1 MASHCIGA
9 VRTLL
14 VVGAMIVCMAPAY
27 GENDGAAPLTSEQY
41 VWQSVKIVDGGV
53 MPGIYIHPAVPGL
66 MYIRANVGG
75 AYRWDSTKAI
85 WVPLLDWLGGARSD
99 WNLTGVE
106 SIALDPTD
114 PGRVYIAAGTYTEPW
129 AENGAIL
136 ISADKGT
143 TFKRVDLPFKLG
155 ANDMFG
161 QQGGERLA
169 VNPFQPNELYLCT
182 HENGLWRSKDYGKT
196 WSQMAG
202 FPISHSSDTMGLD
215 FVRFD
220 PQHKG
225 TVYVAAYTGG
235 IYRSTDHGQSWQA
248 IPGQPTALGDG
259 ERPRPMR
266 SALGPDGALYI
277 TYCNAATLSGIGNG
291 AVYKLDTNDGTWT
304 DITPPEPKG
313 KLWYG
318 YVAVGADAR
327 RNGTVMVGT
336 WNRWAPGDDI
346 FRSTDGGKT
355 WTSLR
360 EYSVFDTSLSPFLN
374 HQSVFGVWNSSL
386 EIDPFDSGHILY
398 QGGNTVW
405 TSDDATNVDS
415 HRMVHWTVGANGIEE
430 TVIDAVVSP
439 PAGAH
444 LLSAM
449 GDEGGFRHDDLQVSP
464 ETFTNPV
471 MSNVAGLDYAESNP
485 AIVARVGVLD
495 YRGTVAGAYS
505 LDGGSTWKPFVS
517 NPAGA
522 GPGPTSNGYVST
534 VSVAA
539 DGSTIIWAPGAAV
552 PSYTSDFGRT
562 WTACSGAPKGLR
574 VVSDRVNP
582 KKFYGYDA
590 GSGIFKIAICVGAA
604 LAFAAALFTLILPW
618 IRHRKR
624 DGRPLRIAISCVVVV
639 LASLLFAD
647 QGFKLIS
654 ATGTVYASSD
664 GGATF
669 VERAARLPKDN
680 GNPGWTAE
688 AKPKAVPGH
697 EGDLWLPLESGLYR
711 STDFGA
717 SFTRL
722 ASIDSAPLVGF
733 GMAAQ
738 GSSYPTMYAAG
749 TVKGVYG
756 IFRSKDAGSSW
767 ARINDVAHQFGAL
780 GDLTGDPRIYGRV
793 YVGTEG
799 RGIIYGDVS
808 PPSRA
813 SGK

>member
-1 MASHCIGA
+1 MQGVLVALVVIGCPLHWIMTIVPLLA
-9 VRTLL
+9 CRWLGPVRTLL
-14 VVGAMIVCMAPAY
+14 AVGAMIGCMTPAY
-27 GENDGAAPLTSEQY
+27 GENHGAPPFTSAKY
-41 VWQSVKIVDGGV
+41 VWQSVKIVDGGI
-53 MPGIYIHPAVPGL
+53 MPGIYIHPVVPGL

-75 AYRWDSTKAI
+75 AYRWDSTKPI
-85 WVPLLDWLGGARSD
+85 WVPILDWLGGTKSD

-106 SIALDPTD
+106 SIALDSTD
-114 PGRVYIAAGTYTEPW
+114 PGRVYIAAGTYTASW

-136 ISADKGT
+136 ISADRGT

-182 HENGLWRSKDYGKT
+182 HENGLWRSKDYAKT
-196 WSQMAG
+196 WSQMTG
-202 FPISHSSDTMGLD
+202 FPISRSSDTMGLD

-220 PQHKG
+220 LRHKG

-235 IYRSTDHGQSWQA
+235 IYRSTDDGQSWQA

-259 ERPRPMR
+259 QWPRPMR

-277 TYCNAATLSGIGNG
+277 TYCNAATLSGISNG
-291 AVYKLDTNDGTWT
+291 AVYKLDTNDGKWT
-304 DITPPEPKG
+304 NITPPEPKG
-313 KLWYG
+313 NLWYG

-336 WNRWAPGDDI
+336 WNRWVPGDDI

-360 EYSVFDTSLSPFLN
+360 KYSVFDASLSPFLH

-386 EIDPFDSGHILY
+386 DIDPFDSGHILY

-405 TSDDATNVDS
+405 ASDDATNVDS

-430 TVIDAVVSP
+430 TVVHAVVSP

-444 LLSAM
+444 LFSAM
-449 GDEGGFRHDDLQVSP
+449 GDEGGFRHDDLQLSP
-464 ETFTNPV
+464 EMFTNPV
-471 MSNVAGLDYAESNP
+471 MIEVAGLDYAESNP
-485 AIVARVGVLD
+485 AIVARVGRLE
-495 YRGTVAGAYS
+495 YPGTVAGAYS

-517 NPAGA
+517 MPAGA
-522 GPGPTSNGYVST
+522 GQGPTSDGYVSM
-534 VSVAA
+534 VAVAA
-539 DGSTIIWAPGAAV
+539 DGSTIVWAPGAAV
-552 PSYTSDFGRT
+552 PDYSIDFGRT
-562 WTACSGAPKGLR
+562 WTQCSGAPKGLR
-574 VVSDRVNP
+574 VVADRVNP

-590 GSGIFKIAICVGAA
+590 AN
-604 LAFAAALFTLILPW
+604 
-618 IRHRKR
+618 
-624 DGRPLRIAISCVVVV
+624 
-639 LASLLFAD
+639 
-647 QGFKLIS
+647 
-654 ATGTVYASSD
+654 GTVYASSN

-669 VERAARLPKDN
+669 VERAARLPKDE
-680 GNPGWTAE
+680 GSPDLRAE

-697 EGDLWLPLESGLYR
+697 EGDLWLPMASGLYH
-711 STDFGA
+711 STDSGT
-717 SFTRL
+717 SFTKL

-733 GMAAQ
+733 GMAAEA
-738 GSSYPTMYAAG
+738 GSYPTVYAAG

-767 ARINDVAHQFGAL
+767 TRINDDAHQFGDL

-793 YVGTEG
+793 YVGTNG
-799 RGIIYGDVS
+799 RGIVYGDVS
-808 PPSRA
+808 PLSRA

>member
-1 MASHCIGA
+1 MMQGGLIALVVIGCPLLWNMIIVPLIASHRLGA
-9 VRTLL
+9 VRTMLA
-14 VVGAMIVCMAPAY
+14 VGWMIVCMAPAY
-27 GENDGAAPLTSEQY
+27 GENDGAAPLTSAKY

-75 AYRWDSTKAI
+75 AYRWDSTQAI

-143 TFKRVDLPFKLG
+143 TFQRVDLPFKLG

-202 FPISHSSDTMGLD
+202 FPISRSTDTMGLD

-220 PQHKG
+220 TRHKG

-235 IYRSTDHGQSWQA
+235 IYRSTDDGQSWQA

-355 WTSLR
+355 WTGLR
-360 EYSVFDTSLSPFLN
+360 EYSVFDTSLSPFLH

-449 GDEGGFRHDDLQVSP
+449 GDEGGFRHDDLRVSP

-471 MSNVAGLDYAESNP
+471 MSNVAALDYAESNP

-505 LDGGSTWKPFVS
+505 LDGGSAWKPFVS
-517 NPAGA
+517 LPAGA
-522 GPGPTSNGYVST
+522 GPGPTVDGYVST
-534 VSVAA
+534 VAVAA
-539 DGSTIIWAPGAAV
+539 DGSTIVWASGAAV
-552 PSYTSDFGRT
+552 PGYSNDFGRT

-574 VVSDRVNP
+574 VVADRVNP
-582 KKFYGYDA
+582 RKFYGYDA
-590 GSGIFKIAICVGAA
+590 
-604 LAFAAALFTLILPW
+604 
-618 IRHRKR
+618 
-624 DGRPLRIAISCVVVV
+624 
-639 LASLLFAD
+639 
-647 QGFKLIS
+647 
-654 ATGTVYASSD
+654 ATGTAYASSD

-669 VERAARLPKDN
+669 VGRTSRLPKDN

-697 EGDLWLPLESGLYR
+697 EGDLWLPLESGLYH
-711 STDFGA
+711 STDCGA

-738 GSSYPTMYAAG
+738 GSSYPTVYAAG

-808 PPSRA
+808 PHSRA